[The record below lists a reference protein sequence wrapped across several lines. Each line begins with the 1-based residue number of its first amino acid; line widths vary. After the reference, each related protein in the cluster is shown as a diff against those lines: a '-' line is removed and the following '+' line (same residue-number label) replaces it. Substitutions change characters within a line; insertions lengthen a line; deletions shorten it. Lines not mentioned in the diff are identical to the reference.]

1 MPGSGHWSTL
11 SSGPR
16 SEFRHSVIRHACCLL
31 MLLACHWAGAAP
43 VGAGAADSGEVL
55 VIGRISDDPRR
66 HYDQLRPLLDYV
78 VPRLASVGIRE
89 GRVLMARDA
98 QQMASYL
105 RRGRVDWVTETS
117 GMGVSL
123 AERTGARIL
132 AVTERDGVSSY
143 HSVVFVRRDSGIRS
157 LVELRGRSIG
167 LQQSNSTS
175 AYIAPAAALLAA
187 GLKMELLLSPI
198 DRPSPDS
205 VGYVFAQSENN
216 ISTWVHKRL
225 VDAGAYSN
233 LDWGNLHR
241 LPLAYRDD
249 LLVIHET
256 PDYPRAVEVVRADLD
271 PRVEAA
277 LRAVLLAAGDEPA
290 AREPLLRFFGTSRFL
305 PVDPPMQASLDRLRE
320 GVKRI
325 RAELE

>member
-1 MPGSGHWSTL
+1 MRRLFAALLIL
-11 SSGPR
+11 SALCGR
-16 SEFRHSVIRHACCLL
+16 
-31 MLLACHWAGAAP
+31 P
-43 VGAGAADSGEVL
+43 VAAADTSPARDVL

-66 HYDQLRPLLDYV
+66 HYEQLQSLLDYV
-78 VPRLASVGIRE
+78 VPRLAGVGIRE
-89 GRVLMARDA
+89 GRVLMARDP

-105 RRGRVDWVTETS
+105 RRGRVDWVTETA
-117 GMGVSL
+117 GMGVNL
-123 AERTGARIL
+123 ADRTGARVL
-132 AVTERDGVSSY
+132 VVTERDGVSSY
-143 HSVVFVRRDSGIRS
+143 HSVIFVRRDSGIRS
-157 LVELRGRSIG
+157 LDDLRGRSIG
-167 LQQSNSTS
+167 LQSSSSTS
-175 AYIAPAAALLAA
+175 AYLAPAAALLAA

-198 DRPSPDS
+198 DRPSADS

-241 LPLAYRDD
+241 LPLAFRND

-256 PDYPRAVEVVRADLD
+256 AEFPRAVELVRADLD

-277 LRAVLLAAGDEPA
+277 LRDVLLASADDIEG
-290 AREPLLRFFGTSRFL
+290 REPLLRFFGTSRFL
-305 PVDPPMQASLDRLRE
+305 AVDAAMQASLDALRQ
-320 GVKRI
+320 GSRRV

>member
-1 MPGSGHWSTL
+1 
-11 SSGPR
+11 
-16 SEFRHSVIRHACCLL
+16 
-31 MLLACHWAGAAP
+31 MLTPARAQTQPEDDG
-43 VGAGAADSGEVL
+43 VL

-66 HYDQLRPLLDYV
+66 HYEQLRSLIDYV

-105 RRGRVDWVTETS
+105 RRGRVDWVTETA
-117 GMGVSL
+117 GMGVNL
-123 AERTGARIL
+123 AERTGAKVL
-132 AVTERDGVSSY
+132 VVTERDGVSAY
-143 HSVVFVRRDSGIRS
+143 HSVIFVRRDSGIRS
-157 LVELRGRSIG
+157 LVDLRGHSIG
-167 LQQSNSTS
+167 LQNSSSTS
-175 AYIAPAAALLAA
+175 AYLAPVADLLAA
-187 GLKMELLLSPI
+187 GLPMELLLSPV
-198 DRPSPDS
+198 DRPSADS

-249 LLVIHET
+249 LMVIHQT

-271 PRVEAA
+271 PAVEAA
-277 LRAVLLAAGDEPA
+277 LRDVLLRAADDIEG
-290 AREPLLRFFGTSRFL
+290 REPLLRFFGTSRFL
-305 PVDPPMQASLDRLRE
+305 PIDATMQASLDSLRI
-320 GVKRI
+320 GVKRV